1 MEPPNPQSRTAPSG
15 HLKVGGPEEDGELSL
30 INRHGDSTIHL
41 SASAHVDVG
50 GQRHYGSLYL
60 NGADGHKR
68 IALYG
73 HVGEITLFSGPRAES
88 IRLDGN
94 VGNLHLGGSGQDGDI
109 FLRDQNGETT
119 VHMAGS
125 SGVIHLPNA
134 DCAEDF
140 AVADVVDLVAGD
152 LVAGDVVILGE
163 EAMLERSSRAYDTR
177 VAGVIS
183 GAGDTRPGIVLGRD
197 RRRENRVPVALI
209 GKVHGKVDASF
220 GAIEVGDL
228 LTTSPRPGHAMKA
241 ADRERAFGAL
251 LGKAMRPLAEGATTI
266 PILVTLG

>member
-1 MEPPNPQSRTAPSG
+1 MKPPNPRSRTAPSG

-73 HVGEITLFSGPRAES
+73 HVGEITLFSGPRTES

-109 FLRDQNGETT
+109 FLHDQNGETT
-119 VHMAGS
+119 VHMDGA

-140 AVADVVDLVAGD
+140 PVADVVD

-163 EAMLERSSRAYDTR
+163 EAMLERSSRAYDMR

-197 RRRENRVPVALI
+197 RRRGDCLPVALI
-209 GKVHGKVDASF
+209 GRVHCKVDATF

-241 ADRERAFGAL
+241 SDRERALGAL
-251 LGKAMRPLAEGATTI
+251 LGKAMRSLAEGATTI